1 MGRHAR
7 TAAVEDAEL
16 LDIAVAAARAAAD
29 ELLKRFGSAG
39 GVRAKSTPTDLVS
52 DADLAAESAI
62 RRVLAERR
70 PGDAILGEEGGSSG
84 AGELRWVVDPLDGT
98 VNYLFGIPVFAVS
111 VACEDSS
118 GTRVGV
124 VLDPLRNECFSSTRS
139 GPPSL
144 NGSPLDGIERA
155 SELSLAMV
163 ATGFSYDAAVRAHQ
177 AEAVGRV
184 LPRAR
189 DIRRAGS
196 AALDLCWCACGRYDA
211 FYERGLNAWDVTAGL
226 LIASRAGLEAR
237 QLAPVDGQPEGVLVA
252 PEAFVD
258 ELVGLV
264 IGDRSVRTTA

>member
-1 MGRHAR
+1 
-7 TAAVEDAEL
+7 VDDAEL
-16 LDIAVAAARAAAD
+16 LDVAVEAARAAAG
-29 ELLKRFGSAG
+29 ELLKRFGNTG

-52 DADLAAESAI
+52 DADVAAESAI
-62 RRVLAERR
+62 RSVLAERR
-70 PGDAILGEEGGSSG
+70 PGDAILGEEGGASG
-84 AGELRWVVDPLDGT
+84 EGDLRWVVDPLDGT

-118 GTRVGV
+118 GTRAGV
-124 VLDPLRNECFSSTRS
+124 VLDPLRDECFSSTRS

-144 NGSPLDGIERA
+144 NGSPLDGIERPSQLA
-155 SELSLAMV
+155 LAMV
-163 ATGFSYDAAVRAHQ
+163 ATGFSYDAGVRARQ

-211 FYERGLNAWDVTAGL
+211 FYERGLHAWDVTAGL
-226 LIASRAGLEAR
+226 LIASGAGLEVR
-237 QLAPVDGQPEGVLVA
+237 TLAATDGQPDGVLVA
-252 PEAFVD
+252 PGGFVE

-264 IGDRSVRTTA
+264 TGD

>member
-1 MGRHAR
+1 
-7 TAAVEDAEL
+7 VDDAEL
-16 LDIAVAAARAAAD
+16 LDVAVEAARDAAE
-29 ELLKRFGSAG
+29 ELLKRFGDAG

-52 DADLAAESAI
+52 DADVAAESAI
-62 RRVLAERR
+62 RSVLARRR
-70 PGDAILGEEGGSSG
+70 PGDAILGEEGGESG
-84 AGELRWVVDPLDGT
+84 EGDLRWVVDPLDGT

-111 VACEDSS
+111 VACEDAS
-118 GTRVGV
+118 GTRAGV

-144 NGSPLDGIERA
+144 NGSPLDGVERP

-163 ATGFSYDAAVRAHQ
+163 ATGFSYDAGVRARQ

-211 FYERGLNAWDVTAGL
+211 FYERGLHDWDVTAGL
-226 LIASRAGLEAR
+226 LIASGAGLEVR
-237 QLAPVDGQPEGVLVA
+237 ELAATDGQPEGVLVA
-252 PEAFVD
+252 PEGFVD

-264 IGDRSVRTTA
+264 TDDGSVRPTP